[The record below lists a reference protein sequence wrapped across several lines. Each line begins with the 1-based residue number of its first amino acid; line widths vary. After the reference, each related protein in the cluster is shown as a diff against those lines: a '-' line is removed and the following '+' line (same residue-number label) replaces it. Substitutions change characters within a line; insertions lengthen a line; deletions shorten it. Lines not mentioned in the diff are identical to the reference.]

1 MRKRL
6 FTLFLLLCPL
16 LIAGMASAVTY
27 SVAGSSSA
35 LFGASWSETNTST
48 DMTSTD
54 GVNYTFTKEGVTL
67 SKGTIE
73 YKVVVDHS
81 WNTNYGK
88 DGTRTNASYTLSE
101 DGVYDVVV
109 SFNAETHVPSME
121 ATKKGSATVEHT

>member
-1 MRKRL
+1 M
-6 FTLFLLLCPL
+6 LCPL

-35 LFGASWSETNTST
+35 LFGASWDPANTST

-67 SKGTIE
+67 SQGTIE

-81 WNTNYGK
+81 WGTAYGK
-88 DGTRTNASYTLSE
+88 EGGNDNATYTISE

>member
-1 MRKRL
+1 M
-6 FTLFLLLCPL
+6 LCPL

-67 SKGTIE
+67 SQGTIE

-81 WNTNYGK
+81 WAHPMERKVEKITQL
-88 DGTRTNASYTLSE
+88 TL
-101 DGVYDVVV
+101 
-109 SFNAETHVPSME
+109 
-121 ATKKGSATVEHT
+121 

>member
-1 MRKRL
+1 M
-6 FTLFLLLCPL
+6 LCPL

-67 SKGTIE
+67 SQGTIE
-73 YKVVVDHS
+73 YKVVVD
-81 WNTNYGK
+81 
-88 DGTRTNASYTLSE
+88 E